1 MLRLIADLNL
11 NSERGRQ
18 GVQERQRGRDR
29 ASWGEKRWAHSGKE
43 ICL

>member
-11 NSERGRQ
+11 NGERGEAGRT
-18 GVQERQRGRDR
+18 GERRRNR
-29 ASWGEKRWAHSGKE
+29 AVGGELERWAHSGKE